1 MLSFGLEFYE
11 YADKKLN
18 EGGKKDGR
26 LLANIRENKLH
37 KLDAG

>member
-1 MLSFGLEFYE
+1 MLPFGLEFNE

-18 EGGKKDGR
+18 EGGKKDSR
-26 LLANIRENKLH
+26 LLANILENKMH